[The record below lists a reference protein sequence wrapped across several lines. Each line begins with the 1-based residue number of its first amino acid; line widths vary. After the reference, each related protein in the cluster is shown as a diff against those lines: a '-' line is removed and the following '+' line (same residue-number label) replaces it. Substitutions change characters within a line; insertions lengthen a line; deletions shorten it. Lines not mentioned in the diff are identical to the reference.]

1 MHFTYNIDKMS
12 SENNEQEKETG
23 SVAEKNDTNTD
34 IEVRKKDFNKWIM
47 EDDMKYMS
55 KEIIESTDR
64 KIKEDELPDT
74 IVWNIFNLRSSYNAV
89 FPVEKPNQRMFAMAY
104 NWITVFRSY
113 VIDVMSKHIRNEY
126 IQIFN
131 TSEFECLRG
140 GNRAVV
146 NWKEVTSLMK
156 DETSKEVGFVMFDR

>member
-1 MHFTYNIDKMS
+1 MS
-12 SENNEQEKETG
+12 SENNEQDKDTG
-23 SVAEKNDTNTD
+23 GLAGKNDTNTV
-34 IEVRKKDFNKWIM
+34 IEVNKEDFNKWIM

-55 KEIIESTDR
+55 KEIIENTDR
-64 KIKEDELPDT
+64 KINEDELLDT

-113 VIDVMSKHIRNEY
+113 VIEVMSKEIRNQY

-140 GNRAVV
+140 GIRAVV